1 MRLLAAIGLF
11 SVAAILAGCE
21 TLSTSYYNPNANFSS
36 PVFSD
41 FGSVAAWQDRDR
53 PPYVFTYPDETMFFF
68 PIYSGE
74 LRSDLNLRSIS
85 CSRASDGSLVVTAR
99 VSNMGATIVPTIMQL
114 TGDLGAFR
122 IAAVV
127 TWTGGVQ
134 QEVDVMVPIPM
145 TVPSTVEYSLK
156 RTRYFAADVTRID
169 VVADPDRVVPDPVRL
184 NNVLSWR
191 GKMNGDNPNC
201 DVVRS

>member
-1 MRLLAAIGLF
+1 MRLLAAITLF

-41 FGSVAAWQDRDR
+41 FGGVAAWQDRDR

-74 LRSDLNLRSIS
+74 LRSDLNLRSIR
-85 CSRASDGSLVVTAR
+85 CSRAPDGSLVVTAR
-99 VSNMGATIVPTIMQL
+99 VSNMGSTVVPTIVQP
-114 TGDLGAFR
+114 TGDMGAFR
-122 IAAVV
+122 IAALV
-127 TWTGGVQ
+127 TWVGGDQ
-134 QEVDVMVPIPM
+134 QEVDIMVPIPM

-156 RTRYFAADVTRID
+156 RTRYFAADVMRID

-191 GKMNGDNPNC
+191 GQMNGDNPNC
-201 DVVRS
+201 DVTRS

>member
-11 SVAAILAGCE
+11 LAAAILAGCQ
-21 TLSTSYYNPNANFSS
+21 TMSSPDQKFSS
-36 PVFSD
+36 PIFADYS
-41 FGSVAAWQDRDR
+41 GIERWQDRDR
-53 PPYVFTYPDETMFFF
+53 PPYVFTYPDDTMFFY
-68 PIYSGE
+68 PIYRGE

-85 CSRASDGSLVVTAR
+85 CSRASDGSLVVNAR
-99 VSNMGATIVPTIMQL
+99 VSNMGADIVPTIMQL

-122 IAAVV
+122 ILAVV

-145 TVPSTVEYSLK
+145 SVPSTVEYSLK

-184 NNVLSWR
+184 NNVLTWQ